1 MIGIVLRNFPRLF
14 LLIIFLALPASW
26 GLAQDN
32 AAAPV
37 SQIVVH
43 GSPRVVDGQVELD
56 FSVTDQAGLAP
67 AELTADNIK
76 LSEPTNNLTL
86 TSRAERALS
95 LAVVVN
101 LSNGS
106 DLDLIQ
112 DTLRAYFNEYYQTGD
127 NVTFYVLGPE
137 ANQAQVAIASDQG
150 AALELVDSLKRSP
163 NVYSI
168 TPTLRA
174 VLATLQAADS
184 TSARQV
190 LYVGSFLNDPQEVSA
205 SSIFAGQQIPFNVVL
220 VHRYRP
226 QAVAEHR
233 TLATFG
239 GGLFANNENGNGVGL
254 DGAPTAINSL
264 KVMFDALANS
274 RRVYTL
280 RYQSASQNLD
290 PERTVTL
297 TVTLPDSTQASEQ
310 FQYEPVFEPPLV
322 EIISSAP
329 QPIRMPSYSGNRIVF
344 DIAEQFITVSVTF
357 PDGVRRGIK
366 SLQLQATD
374 ANGRTRPP
382 RIINAPAP
390 DGSGHY
396 SIPWTFDDYTTPE
409 TVNEIDLTITA
420 EDQLGLSSSASQTA
434 RLTVAALPPT
444 PIPTVTVAPTAEASS
459 GSVLGGGS
467 VADNLLFS
475 VLAAFVLALIV
486 VVLFLLV
493 MLARAN
499 RQRARYARMAELAAQ
514 QPATSVPVAAPV
526 TAAPVAAPTPV
537 PDPDQSEEVTLLGRL
552 VTING
557 IEATE
562 IPITAEEFTIGRD
575 PSCNYVIDQPFISPR
590 HCTIMLRKKTFFIR
604 DLGGKNGTFV
614 NGERLPKN
622 RDIPVPL
629 GSEVNITM
637 NISMELWDA
646 KTVVKLHDRKTS
658 FTHHSTAMTKT
669 AQANDELE
677 LRSVFGIKFAGEDE
691 GKVGDDYSP
700 I

>member
-1 MIGIVLRNFPRLF
+1 MIVRFR
-14 LLIIFLALPASW
+14 LLITLFILALPASW
-26 GLAQDN
+26 VAAQD
-32 AAAPV
+32 APAAPV
-37 SQIVVH
+37 SQITVQ
-43 GSPRVVDGQVELD
+43 GSPRVDDGLVELT
-56 FSVTDQAGLAP
+56 FSVSDQAGLAP
-67 AELTADNIK
+67 AELSADNIK
-76 LSEPTNNLTL
+76 LSEPANDLSLTNRADLPLT
-86 TSRAERALS
+86 

-112 DTLRAYFNEYYQTGD
+112 DTLRAYFNEYYQSGD
-127 NVTFYVLGPE
+127 DVTFYVLGPE
-137 ANQAQVAIASDQG
+137 ANQAQVAVVADQATG
-150 AALELVDSLKRSP
+150 LELVDSLKRSP

-174 VLATLQAADS
+174 VLAALQASDPDHP
-184 TSARQV
+184 RQV

-239 GGLFANNENGNGVGL
+239 GGLFANNENGSGVGL
-254 DGAPTAINSL
+254 DGAPSAINSL
-264 KVMFDALANS
+264 KVMFDALANN

-280 RYQSASQNLD
+280 RYQSGSQNLD

-297 TVTLPDSTQASEQ
+297 TVTLPDATQASKP
-310 FQYEPVFEPPLV
+310 FQYAPVFQPPQV
-322 EIISSAP
+322 EIISNAP
-329 QPIRMPSYSGNRIVF
+329 TPIRMPTYSGNRIVF

-366 SLQLQATD
+366 SLELQATD
-374 ANGRTRPP
+374 ASGRSRPP

-390 DGSGHY
+390 DGSGNY

-409 TVNEIDLTITA
+409 TVNEIDLTVTA

-434 RLTVAALPPT
+434 RLTVAALPPA
-444 PIPTVTVAPTAEASS
+444 PIPTVAVEPTAEASS
-459 GSVLGGGS
+459 GGGMMSFVGGGS
-467 VADNLLFS
+467 AADNLLFS
-475 VLAAFVLALIV
+475 VLAAFVLALILV
-486 VVLFLLV
+486 VVFLLL
-493 MLARAN
+493 MMAQMRRRQAR
-499 RQRARYARMAELAAQ
+499 QLEMAYQQPVLAA
-514 QPATSVPVAAPV
+514 PIAALVVAAPV
-526 TAAPVAAPTPV
+526 TAPTPE
-537 PDPDQSEEVTLLGRL
+537 PEQAEETTLLGRL

-557 IEATE
+557 LEVTE
-562 IPITAEEFTIGRD
+562 IPITEEEFTIGRD
-575 PSCNYVIDQPFISPR
+575 PSCNYVIDQPFVSPR

-629 GSEVNITM
+629 GSEVNLTM

-658 FTHHSTAMTKT
+658 FTHHSSVATKT
-669 AQANDELE
+669 AQASDELE